1 MLNQEV
7 NTVSNLRQDVKLNLN
22 EKDEALKNNPSAP
35 SSDST
40 KQENSLAYK
49 KAHVLIVTKA
59 KTQFNLISL
68 KYVVNMYTD

>member
-22 EKDEALKNNPSAP
+22 EKDEALKNNPS
-35 SSDST
+35 DST

-49 KAHVLIVTKA
+49 KH
-59 KTQFNLISL
+59 
-68 KYVVNMYTD
+68 KY